1 MLQKHI
7 LASLAKIPGVAAMV
21 CYGAVVRL
29 PNAKEPTTLP
39 LWRRYETKRHHQQ
52 RTTRWRCKICGASL
66 TKQRSDITNAA
77 LFRAFIQHLTAGTSL
92 AAIAGNMSCS
102 TRTLQRKFDAF
113 WLVDVPD
120 PTIGH
125 TGRVYDQIF
134 IDGTYTAGGCL
145 IVAATLDHV
154 IAWHWCKQET
164 THDYKRL
171 LERIEAPL
179 IAVIDGGRGATSAIK
194 TCWPN
199 TKIQRC
205 LVHAQRRVRRYTTS
219 RPRTDAGRTIYRLAL
234 KLTRITTLDEAAQW
248 GAQLQEF
255 HTLYKDWLNEKTQ
268 VKDPKTAKDTLVYP
282 CQRAQG
288 LQQSQPPVAQ

>member
-1 MLQKHI
+1 MAVQNLRCFTDQ
-7 LASLAKIPGVAAMV
+7 AAQ
-21 CYGAVVRL
+21 
-29 PNAKEPTTLP
+29 
-39 LWRRYETKRHHQQ
+39 RYH
-52 RTTRWRCKICGASL
+52 
-66 TKQRSDITNAA
+66 QRSPISCVHPAPDRRDQSCGDRRQHELLDTYAA
-77 LFRAFIQHLTAGTSL
+77 AQIRCLL
-92 AAIAGNMSCS
+92 
-102 TRTLQRKFDAF
+102 
-113 WLVDVPD
+113 LVDVPD

>member
-1 MLQKHI
+1 MKRN
-7 LASLAKIPGVAAMV
+7 G
-21 CYGAVVRL
+21 
-29 PNAKEPTTLP
+29 TTSNG
-39 LWRRYETKRHHQQ
+39 
-52 RTTRWRCKICGASL
+52 TTRWRCKICGASL

-268 VKDPKTAKDTLVYP
+268 VKDPKTAKDTLVWAMSTCARP
-282 CQRAQG
+282 TTVSTTCGAMTCCLSTSSPERCARAAPDQIHH
-288 LQQSQPPVAQ
+288 QQS